1 MPYTELLKEKLPA
14 EIEAI
19 QIPAAT
25 QGQNNTNI
33 DFTRYAPVPPFILKK
48 FVEDNSSTPQDIIV
62 SRVKALK
69 AFEPT
74 QSVIATL
81 LNAPATTAFQNTG
94 EAITTNKGQAG
105 EQTEAEVADKV
116 ENNTITK
123 EGSVGNGQDETQTI
137 ALLESFGSHILYWLK
152 LFPEQGLVKPIKLK
166 AITEGS
172 ILKTIALQLNID
184 PVGTLQKHF
193 TQILQPQPQLS
204 LSTQPRSV
212 HNRLMKNQME
222 IQMETC

>member
-1 MPYTELLKEKLPA
+1 MGHGFKKSFVFQRLVESTTALEVGPTKMIARVNKKGKKLYTELLKAKTPA
-14 EIEAI
+14 DIEAI

-105 EQTEAEVADKV
+105 EQTEAEVSDTA
-116 ENNTITK
+116 EANPIIQ
-123 EGSVGNGQDETQTI
+123 EGLELNGQD
-137 ALLESFGSHILYWLK
+137 
-152 LFPEQGLVKPIKLK
+152 
-166 AITEGS
+166 
-172 ILKTIALQLNID
+172 
-184 PVGTLQKHF
+184 
-193 TQILQPQPQLS
+193 
-204 LSTQPRSV
+204 
-212 HNRLMKNQME
+212 
-222 IQMETC
+222 